1 MAMFTHLPLKP
12 SIGPPIP
19 RFGSRFLVVKCNAV
33 AGGSSAPASP
43 PTKLVTF
50 IGKGGVGKTT
60 CAVLAAQ
67 YYASQGLRTCLA
79 VQSQDPTAEFLL
91 SEKLGTYSAPLK
103 NGNLA
108 AFRLESTKLL
118 AEPWSQLK
126 NADAELKFS
135 QGALDEVVS
144 DELSILPG
152 MDSFLAIG
160 LLDSLSNFTGNSVK
174 LKPRSTEQ
182 YDVVVYDGPS
192 SEETLRIIGA
202 PERTRWYLRRLRS
215 LADKTDTGRVTLPSI
230 MKAVEASTLERGP
243 SERSTAEI
251 WNFVDSVFSKIV
263 DTFSDPR
270 RFGCYIVTDFRNQL
284 ASDSALR
291 YWGCAVQAG
300 VVVSGAFY
308 TATPENSDLLSDA
321 VRESYGPLALGEVPP
336 LSFTTSPD
344 WKKVLTEFE
353 AGDMLNGKQ
362 LPAAPPGVVFDK
374 AARTVTLFLP
384 GFAKSEIKLSQWRG
398 GSELLVDVGDQRRSI
413 ILPSDMRGKV
423 AGAKFQNKSLVVTI
437 KGS

>member
-1 MAMFTHLPLKP
+1 MTTHLPLKQA
-12 SIGPPIP
+12 IGAPVP
-19 RFGSRFLVVKCNAV
+19 RFASRLLVVRCNA
-33 AGGSSAPASP
+33 AGGASSSAPSSP

-67 YYASQGLRTCLA
+67 YYASKGLRTCLA

-91 SEKLGTYSAPLK
+91 GEKLGTYSAPLK
-103 NGNLA
+103 AGNLS

-126 NADAELKFS
+126 SADAELKFS

-144 DELSILPG
+144 EELSILPG

-160 LLDSLSNFTGNSVK
+160 LLDSLSNFTGNLVK
-174 LKPRSTEQ
+174 SRSRSTEQ

-215 LADKTDTGRVTLPSI
+215 LADKTDAGRVTLPSI
-230 MKAVEASTLERGP
+230 MKGIESSILERGP
-243 SERSTAEI
+243 SDRSTPEI
-251 WNFVDSVFSKIV
+251 WNFIDSIFTKIV
-263 DTFSDPR
+263 DLFSDPT

-300 VVVSGAFY
+300 VSVSGAFY
-308 TATPENSDLLSDA
+308 TATPDNPDLDDA
-321 VRESYGPLALGEVPP
+321 VRENYGPLPIGEVPL
-336 LSFTTSPD
+336 LSFRSAPD
-344 WKKVLTEFE
+344 WERVLSDFE
-353 AGDMLNGKQ
+353 AGDILDGMQ
-362 LPAAPPGVVFDK
+362 PFPTPPGVAFDK

-413 ILPSDMRGKV
+413 VLPSDMRGKV